1 MSTRSLFL
9 FGICRSFGKI
19 ALQLP
24 LPLFGSEMT
33 PSAPEWH
40 SSLTVDGMPDRESS
54 TAGSSKPVKPP
65 SCGSSR
71 KIALGF
77 GRCSDLY
84 RFARFAVMTPPKE
97 KPK

>member
-1 MSTRSLFL
+1 MRA
-9 FGICRSFGKI
+9 SFGKI

-24 LPLFGSEMT
+24 FAMFGPEIT

-40 SSLTVDGMPDRESS
+40 SSFTVDGMPARESS
-54 TAGSSKPVKPP
+54 TAGSSNPFRPP

-77 GRCSDLY
+77 GKCSDLY
-84 RFARFAVMTPPKE
+84 RFARFAVTMPPNE